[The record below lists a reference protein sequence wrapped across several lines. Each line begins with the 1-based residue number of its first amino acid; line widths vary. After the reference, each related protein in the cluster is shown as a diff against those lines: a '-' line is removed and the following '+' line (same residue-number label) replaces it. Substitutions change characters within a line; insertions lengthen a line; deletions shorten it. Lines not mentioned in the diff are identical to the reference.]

1 VKHGEPQS
9 RQIAARGSVLHDL
22 LRNWHRYR
30 NLHSTKRQ
38 LVTSAHVMAGEQ
50 SQTILVEAA
59 MLITATRLRIA
70 RSMTLLAKVALEGV
84 RAPSGERPAASVLLR
99 GSSHPPS
106 VLPL

>member
-1 VKHGEPQS
+1 MT
-9 RQIAARGSVLHDL
+9 RQIAADPGRTDDFLQI
-22 LRNWHRYR
+22 WHHYR
-30 NLHSTKRQ
+30 NFRSTNGQ
-38 LVTSAHVMAGEQ
+38 LVTSAIIMGAEQ

-84 RAPSGERPAASVLLR
+84 RVPCGESATPALVLR

-106 VLPL
+106 AAPF

>member
-1 VKHGEPQS
+1 MMMGGDP
-9 RQIAARGSVLHDL
+9 
-22 LRNWHRYR
+22 
-30 NLHSTKRQ
+30 
-38 LVTSAHVMAGEQ
+38 

-84 RAPSGERPAASVLLR
+84 RAPCGERPGASVVLR

-106 VLPL
+106 ALPL